1 MSFSRAVAFLWWAS
15 LRNRVRKQLERM
27 RQPKYLVG
35 LIVGGA
41 YLYMMV
47 IRRLSY
53 SRSVEPLPP
62 GAHSLAELSLGT
74 MVMMSLAAAW
84 ILGQDRPS
92 LTFSET
98 EVQQLFSAPISR
110 RELLHYKLARGV
122 VGAGVSSLFT
132 TIFIGRAVTP
142 HWGLFFVGSVL
153 AFVTVNLHVTAASFV
168 RTRLARLGGV
178 GTVLRWAVL
187 LVLFAALAWAGYAAF
202 QANPF
207 PVGSESKDAPREWLF
222 AFVSHPALQAAL
234 WPGRV
239 LVAPAL
245 ADGVGTF
252 LRALPI
258 VLGLLAAHYLWITV
272 LLVPFEEAVVVRAEE
287 SARRRSQRVARVG
300 HIVLRKPF
308 FRLSA
313 SGRPEV
319 ALLWKNL
326 IAARR
331 IAGPEVLLVLAVLG
345 LAVPLGVAVFAPA
358 ALPSTRQ
365 VMAGVYLTFAGMLT
379 VFGPVSMRSD
389 LRLDLPKLDLLRALP
404 LTGRQVVAAEV
415 LAPGVLLAV
424 MQLFLLLLAVG
435 MAVGAPGKWG
445 AQLWVAG
452 ALGLAPLLPALAIG
466 GVFVQNAAVVL
477 FPAWLPADGE
487 RARGIEALGQR
498 LLTLAGALVVL
509 LGGLLPAAIVAALVG
524 FALYGLLDVW
534 ALPCA
539 GLVAA
544 AGLALEV
551 GLGVMALGRAFD
563 RMDVSS
569 EGVGAP

>member
-1 MSFSRAVAFLWWAS
+1 MSFPRAVAFLWWAS

-27 RQPKYLVG
+27 RQPKYLAG

-47 IRRLSY
+47 VRRLSY
-53 SRSVEPLPP
+53 SRSVESLPP
-62 GAHSLAELSLGT
+62 SARALAELSLGT
-74 MVMMSLAAAW
+74 MVMVSLAAAW
-84 ILGQDRPS
+84 VLGQDRPS
-92 LTFSET
+92 LAFTET
-98 EVQQLFSAPISR
+98 EVQQLFAAPISR
-110 RELLHYKLARGV
+110 RGLLHYKLARGV
-122 VGAGVSSLFT
+122 VGAGVSSVFT

-142 HWGLFFVGSVL
+142 HLVLFFLGSVL

-168 RTRLARLGGV
+168 RTRLARLGGW

-187 LVLFAALAWAGYAAF
+187 LVLFAVLGWAGYAAY
-202 QANPF
+202 QANPL
-207 PVGSESKDAPREWLF
+207 PVGPESKEPSREWLF
-222 AFVSHPALQAAL
+222 ALVSHPALQVAL

-245 ADGVGTF
+245 ADGVGAF
-252 LRALPI
+252 LRSMPI
-258 VLGLLAAHYLWITV
+258 VLGLLAIHYLWITV
-272 LLVPFEEAVVVRAEE
+272 LIVPFEEAVVVRAEE
-287 SARRRSQRVARVG
+287 TARRRSQRVARVG

-331 IAGPEVLLVLAVLG
+331 IAGPEVLLVLALLG

-358 ALPSTRQ
+358 ALSQTRQ
-365 VMAGVYLTFAGMLT
+365 VMAGVYLAFAGMLT

-424 MQLFLLLLAVG
+424 MQLVLLLLAVA
-435 MAVGAPGKWG
+435 MAEGAPGPWG
-445 AQLWVAG
+445 AELWVAG
-452 ALGLAPLLPALAIG
+452 ALGLAPLLPALSIG

-498 LLTLAGALVVL
+498 LLTLAGALVVVM
-509 LGGLLPAAIVAALVG
+509 GGLLPAAIVAALVG
-524 FALYGLLDVW
+524 FALYGVLGVW

-544 AGLALEV
+544 AGLSLEV